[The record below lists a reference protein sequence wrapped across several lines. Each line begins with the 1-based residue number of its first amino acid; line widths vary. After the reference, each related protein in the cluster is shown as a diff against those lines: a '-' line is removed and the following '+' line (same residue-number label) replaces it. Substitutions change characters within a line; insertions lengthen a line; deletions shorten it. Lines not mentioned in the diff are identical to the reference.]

1 MIPETRERPP
11 TSARCAQASSLR
23 REISRGSSIPEKRK
37 RPLPVQPR
45 AEPLLAVQQQSE
57 KSRFQEERKHPL
69 HGQRLSN
76 HAAGRFGERGPV
88 RAELKFHGDPGDYA
102 EGKIN
107 SKDAGPEPRRAMIV
121 FVTGAERFRLEV
133 DEQQRETHGE
143 LGKEVMKSDGE
154 GKVKTMDVQ
163 RLSHKHLVAT
173 TVKSGRAGFGFIEGY
188 ERKRLAHLS
197 SHFRRYP

>member
-1 MIPETRERPP
+1 MEFQFGTNWAAFSKAEE
-11 TSARCAQASSLR
+11 ARFQKKGKDPFHRQRLADDT
-23 REISRGSSIPEKRK
+23 SRGFRK
-37 RPLPVQPR
+37 RR
-45 AEPLLAVQQQSE
+45 
-57 KSRFQEERKHPL
+57 
-69 HGQRLSN
+69 
-76 HAAGRFGERGPV
+76 PV